1 MHKNFFK
8 VVFMRDPT
16 TCRIILKEEENEK
29 HQAERRNFQNLS
41 DTTSQEEEQSEL
53 YSTLS

>member
-1 MHKNFFK
+1 
-8 VVFMRDPT
+8 MRDPT

-53 YSTLS
+53 YSTLN